1 MFRKSSRR
9 WKGDGR
15 MIQGR
20 KVYDPLTNTWSTG
33 YWVRDDHGNWYP
45 VWTELRSSKK
55 GE

>member
-1 MFRKSSRR
+1 
-9 WKGDGR
+9 

-45 VWTELRSSKK
+45 VWTELRRSRK
-55 GE
+55 GD